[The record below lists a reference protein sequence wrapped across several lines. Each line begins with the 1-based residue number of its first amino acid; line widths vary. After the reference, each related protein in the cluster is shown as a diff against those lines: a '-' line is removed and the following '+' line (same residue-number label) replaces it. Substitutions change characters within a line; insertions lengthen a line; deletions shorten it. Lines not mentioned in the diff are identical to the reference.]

1 MPAYI
6 QHRQHHEVEPFT
18 IICPSCLRQPMHVV
32 EVQPHWSMTKLD
44 FIYECADCGI
54 EVKKTVAKA
63 ELPN

>member
-6 QHRQHHEVEPFT
+6 QHRQHHEVEPFA
-18 IICPSCLRQPMHVV
+18 IVCPCCLRLPMHVV